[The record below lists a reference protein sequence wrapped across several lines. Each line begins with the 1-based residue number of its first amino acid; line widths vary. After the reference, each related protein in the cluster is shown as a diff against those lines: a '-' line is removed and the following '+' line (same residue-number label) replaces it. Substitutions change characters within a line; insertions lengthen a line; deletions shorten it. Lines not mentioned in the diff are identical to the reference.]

1 MSSEFSLTDKD
12 IGKKIFEIE
21 EERVIV
27 IKTRVIA
34 NDRDEAFSKYLEC
47 NDTRVSEDHK
57 CKHNGDDIVNH
68 FAKDY
73 GGYKDTKE
81 VGRIIKE
88 QSFPNDDEDDSYDIK
103 EEY

>member
-34 NDRDEAFSKYLEC
+34 NDRDEAFSKYL
-47 NDTRVSEDHK
+47 
-57 CKHNGDDIVNH
+57 
-68 FAKDY
+68 
-73 GGYKDTKE
+73 
-81 VGRIIKE
+81 
-88 QSFPNDDEDDSYDIK
+88 
-103 EEY
+103 